1 MIARSGP
8 DGGPTGPTGPT
19 RPTGPTGPLAPPG
32 PTGPRDPTAPRLH
45 VVGPTGDA
53 IDAWHAVISSAV
65 ELCGV
70 DAFEAPV
77 AISGAGKG
85 QCILDVASSTL
96 DPVLVLPTGAA
107 PSITSDASADLVL
120 TMLVP
125 TDLTFG
131 EFGVLRTWI
140 ERAQSLG
147 IDVRQ
152 IHVLTK
158 ASRPVIWEGAG
169 HNAEAWR
176 SEIDRRRQVR
186 NAVLAVCSGDPAAQ
200 ILEGARTV
208 DLVLLC
214 WSGKSDRGHPHV
226 LRTVL
231 ERAQRPLLLVRRAP
245 VAPTTLSAGPAGG
258 FRTDQVP
265 G

>member
-1 MIARSGP
+1 MTIRSGP
-8 DGGPTGPTGPT
+8 VSDLLVPAGPRLLIIGPTHG
-19 RPTGPTGPLAPPG
+19 
-32 PTGPRDPTAPRLH
+32 
-45 VVGPTGDA
+45 A
-53 IDAWHAVISSAV
+53 IVAWHAVISSAA

-70 DAFEAPV
+70 EAFETAV
-77 AISGAGKG
+77 RVSGAGRS
-85 QCILDVASSTL
+85 QDILDAASSTL
-96 DPVLVLPTGAA
+96 DAVLVLPAGAA
-107 PSITSDASADLVL
+107 PSIADEVPAELDVPADLAI

-131 EFGVLRTWI
+131 ELGVLRTWI
-140 ERAQSLG
+140 ARAQSLG
-147 IDVRQ
+147 MEVRQ

-176 SEIDRRRQVR
+176 SELDRRRQVR
-186 NAVLAVCSGDPAAQ
+186 NAVLAVCNGDPAIQ

-231 ERAQRPLLLVRRAP
+231 EQAQLPLLLVRRSP
-245 VAPTTLSAGPAGG
+245 VAPKIVPSSRANG
-258 FRTDQVP
+258 FEPDRVD
-265 G
+265 